1 MHALPGFLTEL
12 TTQLGTALDGVQVV
26 DGPPVK
32 YIRAECVAVGIT
44 TEDASV
50 ESSTAQAGLRASRET
65 VDVINLIRVWSGN
78 SDLTPLRT
86 RAYALLDAIDQHLRT
101 DPTVAGTVAYARLIG
116 HVYTPARTDEG
127 VGVFL
132 EPRIRVDAFP
142 S

>member
-1 MHALPGFLTEL
+1 MHALPAF
-12 TTQLGTALDGVQVV
+12 LGTLAERLTVDLGGVQVV
-26 DGPPVK
+26 DGPPVQ
-32 YIRAECVAVGIT
+32 YIRNECVAVGIT

-78 SDLTPLRT
+78 SDLAPLRG
-86 RAYALLDAIDQHLRT
+86 RAYQLLDAIDQHLRS
-101 DPTVAGTVAYARLIG
+101 DPTVDGTVAYARLIG
-116 HVYTPARTDEG
+116 HVYTPARTEEG

>member
-1 MHALPGFLTEL
+1 MHALPAFLETL
-12 TTQLGTALDGVQVV
+12 TASLTAALGGVQVV

-50 ESSTAQAGLRASRET
+50 ESTTAQAGLRASRES

-78 SDLTPLRT
+78 SDLTPLRV
-86 RAYALLDAIDQHLRT
+86 RAYQLLDVVDQQLRA
-101 DPTVAGTVAYARLIG
+101 DPTVADTVAYARLIG
-116 HVYTPARTDEG
+116 HVYTPARTEEG

-132 EPRIRVDAFP
+132 EPRIRVDAFL